1 VDPDSGVTSRKQAD
15 VRIVLDLGFLQRPSP
30 RGPRRGDLPAN
41 VAGTVNWDVIERDR
55 HVRDARVRGSSAYI
69 PKFAIARTTSRR
81 NIVMAMT
88 ISTLARI
95 ERYRRLKGEH
105 KNT

>member
-1 VDPDSGVTSRKQAD
+1 MDPDSGVTLRKQAD

-30 RGPRRGDLPAN
+30 HGPRRGDLPAN

-55 HVRDARVRGSSAYI
+55 HVRDARVRGSSVCI
-69 PKFAIARTTSRR
+69 PKFAIARTASRR
-81 NIVMAMT
+81 NIVMAML

-95 ERYRRLKGEH
+95 D
-105 KNT
+105 